1 MRRLIPSRALLLLA
15 AVPLLVSMLALARPE
30 LGPAALLLDAG
41 LLALALLDGLLA
53 LGLKVN
59 VQRTAPDVMSLGRR
73 NRVALRLRSESR
85 LALLV
90 SVTDDLFQGAEAR
103 DLPIRV
109 ALGRRGVATVEYHV
123 EPSQRGAHA
132 LGDHY
137 LRLPSPLGLWALQR
151 RIPGQQRV
159 RVYPDLKQL
168 QQFDA
173 LAKQDRELSF
183 VRASR
188 HKGGESEFARLRDHV
203 PDDDVKR
210 VDWKATAR
218 RQKLTVREY
227 QLESNQNL
235 MFLLDAGRVMTGLDS
250 GISRFDHA
258 LNASLMLAH
267 VAARAG
273 DRVGALGFDDDLRV
287 FMPPQ
292 AGRQASRAI
301 IQATYDLFPRLVE
314 RAARIAKSYIDSR
327 LRERYAVPFTAPYPE
342 EIVSISDILTKCMV
356 ISLQAKH
363 APIMPKALKKRD
375 DAHDGCSLAVL
386 WLDDLA
392 SGKASLELPQ
402 TTGAAGLHTR
412 QGYTPIF
419 DVDSSTNHAPDTDL
433 IDRINRERD

>member
-15 AVPLLVSMLALARPE
+15 AVPLVVSMLALARDS
-30 LGPAALLLDAG
+30 LGRAALLLDAAILG
-41 LLALALLDGLLA
+41 LALLDALLA
-53 LGLKVN
+53 LGLQVT
-59 VQRTAPDVMSLGRR
+59 VQRSAPDVMSLGRR
-73 NRVALRLRSESR
+73 NRVVLRLRSESR
-85 LALLV
+85 LPMLV
-90 SVTDDLFQGAEAR
+90 SVTDDLFEGAVAH

-109 ALGRRGVATVEYHV
+109 ALGRRGVASVEYHV

-137 LRLPSPLGLWALQR
+137 LRLPSPLGLWAVQR
-151 RIPGQQRV
+151 RLPARQSV

-173 LAKQDRELSF
+173 LAKQDRELSL

-203 PDDDVKR
+203 PDDDAKR

-267 VAARAG
+267 VAARGG
-273 DRVGALGFDDDLRV
+273 DRVGALGFDDGLRV

-314 RAARIAKSYIDSR
+314 PDFDLA
-327 LRERYAVPFTAPYPE
+327 F
-342 EIVSISDILTKCMV
+342 
-356 ISLQAKH
+356 Q
-363 APIMPKALKKRD
+363 
-375 DAHDGCSLAVL
+375 SLATRVKNRTL
-386 WLDDLA
+386 VILFTHVIDFSAAETLVRRVRAIGRRHLPLIICFRDLEVEGLA
-392 SGKASLELPQ
+392 DPRGSSDLYLK
-402 TTGAAGLHTR
+402 GAAAEHLR
-412 QGYTPIF
+412 WQK
-419 DVDSSTNHAPDTDL
+419 SLMQDL
-433 IDRINRERD
+433 KRGGALVLETTARELTGKLVSRYLQIKAQRLL